1 MIGGSYIKY
10 GVGIYVKGIIIIP
23 FFSIFAVA
31 SLLIPTPI
39 FPGSWFCA
47 AIGSG
52 IQEYVIFFSAVFN
65 GLFYGSIL
73 WLIFICLSRK
83 LTESE

>member
-1 MIGGSYIKY
+1 LIARSYIKY
-10 GVGIYVKGIIIIP
+10 GVGIYMKGIIIIP
-23 FFSIFAVA
+23 FFLIFAAA
-31 SLLIPTPI
+31 SLLIPIPI

-52 IQEYVIFFSAVFN
+52 IQEYVVVFSAVLN

-73 WLIFICLSRK
+73 WLIFIGLSIK

>member
-1 MIGGSYIKY
+1 LIAGSYIKY
-10 GVGIYVKGIIIIP
+10 GVRIYMKGIIIIP
-23 FFSIFAVA
+23 FFLIFAIA

-39 FPGSWFCA
+39 FPGSWFCS

-52 IQEYVIFFSAVFN
+52 IQEYVVVFSAVLN

-73 WLIFICLSRK
+73 WLIFIGLSRK

>member
-1 MIGGSYIKY
+1 MIASSYIEY

-23 FFSIFAVA
+23 FFLIFAVT

-39 FPGSWFCA
+39 FPGSWFSTA
-47 AIGSG
+47 LGLG
-52 IQEYVIFFSAVFN
+52 IKEYVGVFSAVFN

-73 WLIFICLSRK
+73 WLIFIGLRRK

>member
-1 MIGGSYIKY
+1 LIAGSYIKY
-10 GVGIYVKGIIIIP
+10 GVRIYMKRIIIIP
-23 FFSIFAVA
+23 FFLIFAIA

-39 FPGSWFCA
+39 IPGSWFCL

-52 IQEYVIFFSAVFN
+52 IQEYVVVFSAVFN

-73 WLIFICLSRK
+73 WLIFIGLSRK

>member
-1 MIGGSYIKY
+1 M
-10 GVGIYVKGIIIIP
+10 KGIIILP

-47 AIGSG
+47 AIGAG
-52 IQEYVIFFSAVFN
+52 IQEYVVVFSAVLN

-73 WLIFICLSRK
+73 WLIFIGLSRK
-83 LTESE
+83 LAESE

>member
-1 MIGGSYIKY
+1 M
-10 GVGIYVKGIIIIP
+10 KGIILIP
-23 FFSIFAVA
+23 FFAIFAVA
-31 SLLIPTPI
+31 AFLIPIPI

-47 AIGSG
+47 IIGPA
-52 IQEYVIFFSAVFN
+52 IQEYAVIFSAVFN

-73 WLIFICLSRK
+73 WLIFIGLSRK